1 MEFTFY
7 LLLTKIEIYFCF
19 FNFFKLF
26 MIFFERISKSFPYFL
41 RIFSRRND
49 PLA

>member
-26 MIFFERISKSFPYFL
+26 TILFTQRTLKNKFSKMY
-41 RIFSRRND
+41 
-49 PLA
+49 